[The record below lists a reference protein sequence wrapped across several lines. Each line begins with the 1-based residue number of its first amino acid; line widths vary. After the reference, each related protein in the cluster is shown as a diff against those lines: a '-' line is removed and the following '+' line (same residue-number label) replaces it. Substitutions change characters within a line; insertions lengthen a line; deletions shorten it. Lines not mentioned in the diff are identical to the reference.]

1 MVSPCSTGVVLAEI
15 IAMAAIIALAEM
27 KGLTEKLFPEQIEKA
42 SRRLDDGVE
51 DLESRYRS

>member
-1 MVSPCSTGVVLAEI
+1 MVLPGSTGVALAEI
-15 IAMAAIIALAEM
+15 IAMAEIIALAEM
-27 KGLTEKLFPEQIEKA
+27 KGLTEKLFPEQIEKT